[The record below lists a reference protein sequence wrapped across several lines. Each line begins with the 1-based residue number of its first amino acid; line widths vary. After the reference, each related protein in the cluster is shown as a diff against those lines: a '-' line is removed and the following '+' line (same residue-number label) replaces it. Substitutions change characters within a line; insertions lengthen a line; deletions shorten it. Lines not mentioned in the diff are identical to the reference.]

1 MRIVYG
7 LSAVLWVLYLV
18 LAATWQSG
26 WMPDISL
33 MRRITTFECPFNGLT
48 RSFFAVAH
56 GEIIAAFRLNPMFPV
71 YVAILGYLIVTTT
84 RLSFGFIDSVN
95 AKPILAVTA
104 ATMGL
109 TIIVKLI
116 DGTFGTNAF
125 NLAISFNGRG
135 RGTEHRQF
143 HRSKV
148 LFDKVPFG
156 RARFLI
162 DTPRQADYN
171 PAETCPYTDG
181 KSRCADSRWIYLKF
195 LWLVSTL
202 T

>member
-1 MRIVYG
+1 M
-7 LSAVLWVLYLV
+7 
-18 LAATWQSG
+18 
-26 WMPDISL
+26 
-33 MRRITTFECPFNGLT
+33 
-48 RSFFAVAH
+48 
-56 GEIIAAFRLNPMFPV
+56 
-71 YVAILGYLIVTTT
+71 
-84 RLSFGFIDSVN
+84 
-95 AKPILAVTA
+95 
-104 ATMGL
+104 
-109 TIIVKLI
+109 
-116 DGTFGTNAF
+116 DGAFGTNAF
-125 NLAISFNGRG
+125 NLAISFNRRG

-181 KSRCADSRWIYLKF
+181 KSRCADNRWIYLKF